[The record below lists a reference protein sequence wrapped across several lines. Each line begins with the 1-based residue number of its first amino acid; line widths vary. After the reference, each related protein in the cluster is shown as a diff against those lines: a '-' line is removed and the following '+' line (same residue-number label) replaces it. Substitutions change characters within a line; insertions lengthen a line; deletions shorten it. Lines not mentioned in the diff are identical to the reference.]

1 MFQADS
7 PAAVARVFAG
17 EPRLAAEARRW
28 AAALLARTD
37 ADPEAAALLT
47 SELFTNTLL
56 HTRSGQPGGTVTVL
70 VTPDG
75 ELHVHDHGPLTGTCE
90 GPGTWTVAPE
100 RASFG
105 KGLTI
110 TVHLAAG
117 LVHGPAATCPLGWPD
132 DPAVGAGG
140 CCTRCFPPLR
150 EAAPEGAAGPEEQR
164 QPHPAA
170 A

>member
-1 MFQADS
+1 MFQADV
-7 PAAVARVFAG
+7 PAVGRVFDG
-17 EPRLAAEARRW
+17 EPRLVSAARRW
-28 AAALLARTD
+28 AAALLAEAG
-37 ADPEAAALLT
+37 ADQEVTALLT

-75 ELHVHDHGPLTGTCE
+75 ELHVHDHGPLAGRCG
-90 GPGTWTVAPE
+90 GPGAWTVAPE

-105 KGLTI
+105 QGMVL
-110 TVHLAAG
+110 VARLSAG
-117 LVHGPAATCPLGWPD
+117 LVHGPAAACPLMWPG
-132 DPAVGAGG
+132 DPASSAGG
-140 CCTRCFPPLR
+140 CCTRCFPPAL
-150 EAAPEGAAGPEEQR
+150 EAAPEGAADPEEQR